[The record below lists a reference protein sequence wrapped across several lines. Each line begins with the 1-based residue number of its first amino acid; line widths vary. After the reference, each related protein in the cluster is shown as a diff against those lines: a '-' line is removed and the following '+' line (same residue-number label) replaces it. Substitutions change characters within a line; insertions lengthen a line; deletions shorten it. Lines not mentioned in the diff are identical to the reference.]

1 MTVETVNA
9 SGKTEAAEALPR
21 ESVETVL
28 GAIAS
33 ELWSARD
40 LLVNADDVTREMMGA
55 IAMIEKAGA
64 LAEEAVM
71 ACGGAGVAELR
82 HWLYGTSTAAALD
95 ALKARGGT
103 LVRGEETTA
112 T

>member
-1 MTVETVNA
+1 MASETVTRTCHTDGV
-9 SGKTEAAEALPR
+9 SVVPR

-40 LLVNADDVTREMMGA
+40 LLVNAEDVSREMMGA
-55 IAMIEKAGA
+55 IAMVEKAGA
-64 LAEEAVM
+64 LAEEAVA

-82 HWLYGTSTAAALD
+82 HWLYGTATTAALD
-95 ALKARGGT
+95 ALKTRT
-103 LVRGEETTA
+103 PTA
-112 T
+112 G